1 MFKQLCFRLLLLAS
15 AIATSLSAAAYSFE
29 SAGIYY
35 NITGN
40 NTVEVTRSDE
50 NNNTYSGSVS
60 IPETVTNNGTEYSV
74 TKIGE
79 YAFQGSAVTSVS
91 MPECI
96 TSIGQYACNE
106 CGSLETVVLP
116 TNLDD
121 FSGWC
126 IFRNCRNLK
135 NIAIPENVTEIPNG
149 TFKYCR
155 LLEEINIPNGV
166 EAIKVSAFVCCDKLE
181 NISLPVSVKQIEMHA
196 FAGSGL
202 KTIKLF
208 GEVTSIGEYA
218 FADCFHLTDFYC
230 YSDNSPQTAENV
242 FVKVDLNKVNL
253 HVPCNRKDAYT
264 GADYWRD
271 FGHIFTTDEVKQD
284 GLWYRLDDNTWEAAI
299 INNPDGNSRII
310 YEGDIVIPTDIG
322 FSHANYDVTSIGVR
336 AFEYSNI
343 TSVSIPKSVASIGTS
358 AFLGCPFTSID
369 IPNNVT
375 AIGAYTFAGCP
386 DLKSVILPN
395 SLETIEGGLFSD
407 CRNLESVKIPNTVTS
422 IKHRAFQ
429 NCRNLESIIIPS
441 SVNSIGISAFSGYK
455 ALKDIYCQAVNVPET
470 HSSAFDNSPIENMTL
485 YVPGESMNAYKTT
498 APWSGFGKFQT
509 LTTGI
514 EKTET
519 AAKPMI
525 TTADGQIAV
534 SGLSGNAS
542 IQVLSLDGKLL
553 DSTNAT
559 DGIATLNAQPGEVVI
574 VKVGT
579 ESYKV
584 VVR

>member
-1 MFKQLCFRLLLLAS
+1 MFKQRCFRLLLLAS

-40 NTVEVTRSDE
+40 NTVEVTYSDRD
-50 NNNTYSGSVS
+50 NNTYSGSISV
-60 IPETVTNNGTEYSV
+60 PETVTNNGTEYSV
-74 TKIGE
+74 TTIGE
-79 YAFQGSAVTSVS
+79 SAFKGSAVTSVS
-91 MPECI
+91 MPESI
-96 TSIGQYACNE
+96 TSIDYDAFYE
-106 CGSLETVVLP
+106 CKNLESVTLPESLT
-116 TNLDD
+116 TLDYD
-121 FSGWC
+121 
-126 IFRNCRNLK
+126 
-135 NIAIPENVTEIPNG
+135 
-149 TFKYCR
+149 
-155 LLEEINIPNGV
+155 
-166 EAIKVSAFVCCDKLE
+166 AF
-181 NISLPVSVKQIEMHA
+181 
-196 FAGSGL
+196 
-202 KTIKLF
+202 LF
-208 GEVTSIGEYA
+208 
-218 FADCFHLTDFYC
+218 CFHLTDFYC

-242 FVKVDLNKVNL
+242 FVNVDLNKVNL

-369 IPNNVT
+369 IPNTVT

-395 SLETIEGGLFSD
+395 SLETIEGGLFSN

-441 SVNSIGISAFSGYK
+441 SVNSIGISAFSECK

-470 HSSAFDNSPIENMTL
+470 HSSTFNNSPIENMTL

-534 SGLSGNAS
+534 SGLSGNAT

-559 DGIATLNAQPGEVVI
+559 DGIATLKAQPGEVVI

>member
-1 MFKQLCFRLLLLAS
+1 MAV
-15 AIATSLSAAAYSFE
+15 TSYAYDFE
-29 SAGIYY
+29 VDGIYY
-35 NITGN
+35 CYDVYGNAVVTHGNKKYTGKIKIPSEVKWN
-40 NTVEVTRSDE
+40 GKKKKVVEIGDYAFE
-50 NNNTYSGSVS
+50 CCYELKSVS
-60 IPETVTNNGTEYSV
+60 IPSSV
-74 TKIGE
+74 YYIGRF
-79 YAFQGSAVTSVS
+79 AF
-91 MPECI
+91 
-96 TSIGQYACNE
+96 
-106 CGSLETVVLP
+106 
-116 TNLDD
+116 D
-121 FSGWC
+121 
-126 IFRNCRNLK
+126 NC
-135 NIAIPENVTEIPNG
+135 
-149 TFKYCR
+149 F

-166 EAIKVSAFVCCDKLE
+166 EAIKVSAFGCCDKLE
-181 NISLPVSVKQIEMHA
+181 NISLPVSVKQIEVHA

-208 GEVTSIGEYA
+208 GDVTSIGEYA
-218 FADCFHLTDFYC
+218 FADCRFLTDFYC
-230 YSDNSPQTAENV
+230 YSDNSPQTEENV
-242 FVKVDLNKVNL
+242 FVNVDLNKVNL

-343 TSVSIPKSVASIGTS
+343 TSVSIPKSVVSIGTS
-358 AFLGCPFTSID
+358 AFVGCPFTSID
-369 IPNNVT
+369 IPNTVT
-375 AIGAYTFAGCP
+375 AIGAYTFAGCSN
-386 DLKSVILPN
+386 LKSVILPN
-395 SLETIEGGLFSD
+395 SLETIEGGLFY
-407 CRNLESVKIPNTVTS
+407 
-422 IKHRAFQ
+422 
-429 NCRNLESIIIPS
+429 NCCNLESIIIPS
-441 SVNSIGISAFSGYK
+441 SVNSIGISAFSECK
-455 ALKDIYCQAVNVPET
+455 ALKNVYCQAVNVPET
-470 HSSAFDNSPIENMTL
+470 HSSAFNNSPIENMTL

-498 APWSGFGKFQT
+498 DPWSGFGKFQT

-534 SGLSGNAS
+534 SGLSGNAT

>member
-40 NTVEVTRSDE
+40 NTVEVTYSDR
-50 NNNTYSGSVS
+50 NNNTYSGSISV
-60 IPETVTNNGTEYSV
+60 PETVTNNGTEYSV

-149 TFKYCR
+149 TFT
-155 LLEEINIPNGV
+155 L
-166 EAIKVSAFVCCDKLE
+166 CC
-181 NISLPVSVKQIEMHA
+181 
-196 FAGSGL
+196 
-202 KTIKLF
+202 
-208 GEVTSIGEYA
+208 
-218 FADCFHLTDFYC
+218 
-230 YSDNSPQTAENV
+230 
-242 FVKVDLNKVNL
+242 
-253 HVPCNRKDAYT
+253 
-264 GADYWRD
+264 
-271 FGHIFTTDEVKQD
+271 
-284 GLWYRLDDNTWEAAI
+284 
-299 INNPDGNSRII
+299 
-310 YEGDIVIPTDIG
+310 
-322 FSHANYDVTSIGVR
+322 
-336 AFEYSNI
+336 
-343 TSVSIPKSVASIGTS
+343 
-358 AFLGCPFTSID
+358 
-369 IPNNVT
+369 
-375 AIGAYTFAGCP
+375 
-386 DLKSVILPN
+386 
-395 SLETIEGGLFSD
+395 
-407 CRNLESVKIPNTVTS
+407 
-422 IKHRAFQ
+422 
-429 NCRNLESIIIPS
+429 NLESIIIPS
-441 SVNSIGISAFSGYK
+441 SVNSIGISAFSECK

-470 HSSAFDNSPIENMTL
+470 HSSAFNNSPIEKMTL

-534 SGLSGNAS
+534 SGLSGNAT

>member
-1 MFKQLCFRLLLLAS
+1 MAV
-15 AIATSLSAAAYSFE
+15 TSYAYDFE
-29 SAGIYY
+29 VDGIYY
-35 NITGN
+35 CYDVDGNAVVTHGNKKYTGKIKIPSEVKWN
-40 NTVEVTRSDE
+40 GKKKKVVEIGDYAFE
-50 NNNTYSGSVS
+50 CCYELKSVS
-60 IPETVTNNGTEYSV
+60 IPSSV
-74 TKIGE
+74 YYIGRF
-79 YAFQGSAVTSVS
+79 AFS
-91 MPECI
+91 
-96 TSIGQYACNE
+96 N
-106 CGSLETVVLP
+106 
-116 TNLDD
+116 
-121 FSGWC
+121 
-126 IFRNCRNLK
+126 
-135 NIAIPENVTEIPNG
+135 
-149 TFKYCR
+149 CR

-181 NISLPVSVKQIEMHA
+181 NISLPVSVKQIEVHA

-208 GEVTSIGEYA
+208 GEVTSIKEYA
-218 FADCFHLTDFYC
+218 FADCRFLTDFYC
-230 YSDNSPQTAENV
+230 YSDNSPQTEENV
-242 FVKVDLNKVNL
+242 FVNVDLNKVNL

-422 IKHRAFQ
+422 IKHRAFE

-441 SVNSIGISAFSGYK
+441 SVNSIGISAFSGC
-455 ALKDIYCQAVNVPET
+455 I
-470 HSSAFDNSPIENMTL
+470 
-485 YVPGESMNAYKTT
+485 
-498 APWSGFGKFQT
+498 
-509 LTTGI
+509 
-514 EKTET
+514 
-519 AAKPMI
+519 
-525 TTADGQIAV
+525 
-534 SGLSGNAS
+534 
-542 IQVLSLDGKLL
+542 
-553 DSTNAT
+553 
-559 DGIATLNAQPGEVVI
+559 
-574 VKVGT
+574 
-579 ESYKV
+579 
-584 VVR
+584 